1 MALETAASAPAS
13 CPHAL
18 FVRPWPS
25 RAQVWVTAPA
35 PTGFG
40 LLLSG
45 FVTAVVSVGESV
57 LFSWGLVD
65 WRPKECQTSRRHAS
79 VPSRIQKRAA
89 PEGQSLLEG
98 MLGGTYFPPNPEAR
112 RALDLGVVQHP
123 PGARTAVAWDPA
135 GSAPRP
141 APPARPVSS
150 FGQRRKKQVPLKPA
164 TCGNELSA
172 LAVLSPP
179 PPRAQSG
186 ANLLPIGETPVFVSI
201 SIQRPKTAQ
210 PAAEGGEKTAASTEG
225 ISVGLELRKGRV
237 FPRRCSQPRRNRFQ
251 VRGKWLASRRGLE
264 LKAPRLPGPSPWGSP
279 ARRGF
284 GPQNCTRLSAAPE
297 GGALWAGSLGMQA
310 LQSLIMDAFHDK
322 GFQKIKEYFQ
332 QRESRVPQK
341 YNHLVFYYLD
351 RSINKQLEKNE
362 FQHVALLLKCL
373 QRFFIDGLKEE
384 EPLLIQQGLI
394 PKMVSWFEKTTA
406 FLTMAESASDT
417 SLTDVLEDFF
427 DTALIIS
434 RSSSKG
440 KTQIL
445 DSFIFTLG
453 FLVTGKTVSHLIQQE
468 ALKTLN
474 SILHDMPQ
482 EERRRLPL
490 LEGPSRLMKD
500 LARTI
505 LTVGDYDQQVA
516 LSEALCRLTL
526 KKSRAEL
533 VHEWFEDDVLAE
545 AFKEIK
551 DREFETDSRRFLNYL
566 NNRLGDERRVYSF
579 PCIAAFA
586 DGHEMRKPEDEK
598 LEKFWIDFNLGSQ
611 SVTFYIDNSKN
622 ALWDSVRLLKEA
634 VVNFSVIETENRKI
648 LIICLKKPI
657 TIDNK
662 EVMKIEIHFDSQFDI
677 SQASTE
683 ALGED
688 RQMLPDQ
695 TRSSSELSGKF
706 EKEDL
711 DIPST
716 LERET
721 DQKEESTKLA
731 ELMSARDD
739 QCPITL
745 PLNDQSEPVVITSKD
760 SSDLQEPSVKIQDP
774 KLNDKSRADSASEG
788 GRKQETGTQLNSRKH
803 IFSESNKDSSS
814 STSERSWTSN
824 QKKKSLKPYSG
835 RKKKRIRNSIRVL
848 PFSPPSSGSDHEKD
862 QAKLLTPSWKETSR
876 QNNSTLPN
884 FSVTKFQGNSDFLT
898 PEDSAQKTE
907 HQSPHS
913 PSDLSSLEHSEVE
926 ENISKENTVDQESLM
941 KTPSFKHKL
950 QSLEDGDPADGS
962 FAKSKQS
969 KLEEGDA
976 PGSLPSVTEETDLAE
991 GIPTP
996 SLAVVPENLKS
1007 SAVLLALENFTREL
1021 QRKSELRYEGS
1032 PLYSEDTKQAP
1043 DCLIRLLNQIRQC
1056 RLNKLEQFH
1065 SFVLQELNNLEKD
1078 IQTLKHLEKDV
1089 LEFWEKQ
1096 SDDLKSFCDLQVL
1109 R

>member
-1 MALETAASAPAS
+1 MTENAI
-13 CPHAL
+13 
-18 FVRPWPS
+18 
-25 RAQVWVTAPA
+25 
-35 PTGFG
+35 FG
-40 LLLSG
+40 Q
-45 FVTAVVSVGESV
+45 FHE
-57 LFSWGLVD
+57 FSSFSSFKLD
-65 WRPKECQTSRRHAS
+65 
-79 VPSRIQKRAA
+79 VPSN
-89 PEGQSLLEG
+89 QSI
-98 MLGGTYFPPNPEAR
+98 R
-112 RALDLGVVQHP
+112 
-123 PGARTAVAWDPA
+123 
-135 GSAPRP
+135 
-141 APPARPVSS
+141 
-150 FGQRRKKQVPLKPA
+150 
-164 TCGNELSA
+164 
-172 LAVLSPP
+172 
-179 PPRAQSG
+179 
-186 ANLLPIGETPVFVSI
+186 
-201 SIQRPKTAQ
+201 RPKTAQ
-210 PAAEGGEKTAASTEG
+210 PAVEGGEETAAPTEG
-225 ISVGLELRKGRV
+225 VSVSLELCKETV
-237 FPRRCSQPRRNRFQ
+237 FPRRYSQPRRNRFQ
-251 VRGKWLASRRGLE
+251 VCGVIGYVRARTGAQKPRGYPGLRRSGAQLARVSDRRT
-264 LKAPRLPGPSPWGSP
+264 ARDWRL
-279 ARRGF
+279 
-284 GPQNCTRLSAAPE
+284 NAAHE

-310 LQSLIMDAFHDK
+310 VSEAGTAGSLGMRAVSEAGRAGSLGMRALQSLIIDAFHDK
-322 GFQKIKEYFQ
+322 GFQKIQEYFQ

-341 YNHLVFYYLD
+341 YNHLVFFYLD

-362 FQHVALLLKCL
+362 FRHVSLLLKCL

-406 FLTMAESASDT
+406 FLTMAESASDP
-417 SLTDVLEDFF
+417 SLTDVTEDFF
-427 DTALIIS
+427 DAALIIS

-440 KTQIL
+440 KMQIL

-453 FLVTGKTVSHLIQQE
+453 FLVTEKTVSHLIRQE

-474 SILHDMPQ
+474 SILHAMPQ

-526 KKSRAEL
+526 KKSRGEL

-611 SVTFYIDNSKN
+611 SVTFYIDNSKS

-634 VVNFSVIETENRKI
+634 VVNFSIIETENRKI

-657 TIDNK
+657 NIDNK

-688 RQMLPDQ
+688 KQMLPDQ
-695 TRSSSELSGKF
+695 MRSSSELSGKF

-716 LERET
+716 LERDT

-745 PLNDQSEPVVITSKD
+745 PLNDQSEPVQRNAADSPPEKRKPDDLQQEVTSKE
-760 SSDLQEPSVKIQDP
+760 SSDLREPSVKIQNP

-788 GRKQETGTQLNSRKH
+788 GRKQETRAQKLNYRRH
-803 IFSESNKDSSS
+803 IFSESNQDSSS
-814 STSERSWTSN
+814 STSERSWASN

-835 RKKKRIRNSIRVL
+835 RKKTRIRNSIRVL
-848 PFSPPSSGSDHEKD
+848 PFAPPSSGSDHEKD

-876 QNNSTLPN
+876 QNNSTLPKI
-884 FSVTKFQGNSDFLT
+884 SVTKFQGNSDFLT
-898 PEDSAQKTE
+898 PEASAQKTE
-907 HQSPHS
+907 HQSPHP

-926 ENISKENTVDQESLM
+926 ENILKENTVDQESLM

-950 QSLEDGDPADGS
+950 QSLEDGDLADGS

-969 KLEEGDA
+969 KFEEGDA
-976 PGSLPSVTEETDLAE
+976 PDPLSLVTEETDLAE
-991 GIPTP
+991 GTPTA
-996 SLAVVPENLKS
+996 SLEVVPENLKS
-1007 SAVLLALENFTREL
+1007 SAVILALENFTREL
-1021 QRKSELRYEGS
+1021 KRKSELRYEGS
-1032 PLYSEDTKQAP
+1032 PLYSGDATQAP
-1043 DCLIRLLNQIRQC
+1043 DCLIQLLNQIHQC

-1065 SFVLQELNNLEKD
+1065 GFVLQELNNLEKD

-1096 SDDLKSFCDLQVL
+1096 SDDLKSFCSLQAESRPVFMRKAKAQCPYYCIPRKCFRPRESERTEKPEQEGGSL
-1109 R
+1109 AMDVVTTAADGNLGQVTRGARMMDDHSDDGHEHG

>member
-1 MALETAASAPAS
+1 MPNVPGSRCTCSPEGLPKGIGPVRQQSLKVNLE
-13 CPHAL
+13 
-18 FVRPWPS
+18 
-25 RAQVWVTAPA
+25 
-35 PTGFG
+35 
-40 LLLSG
+40 
-45 FVTAVVSVGESV
+45 
-57 LFSWGLVD
+57 
-65 WRPKECQTSRRHAS
+65 KERQHAS
-79 VPSRIQKRAA
+79 VPSRTQKRAA

-98 MLGGTYFPPNPEAR
+98 DAGTYIPPNPEAR
-112 RALDLGVVQHP
+112 RALDLGVAQHP
-123 PGARTAVAWDPA
+123 PGARTAAAWDRPGA
-135 GSAPRP
+135 LPRQHLLP
-141 APPARPVSS
+141 DQSLCLAKGGKSS
-150 FGQRRKKQVPLKPA
+150 FKLDVPPNQRRKSTRKKGLGHPPSLSSPKFLFLKD
-164 TCGNELSA
+164 CG
-172 LAVLSPP
+172 
-179 PPRAQSG
+179 R
-186 ANLLPIGETPVFVSI
+186 
-201 SIQRPKTAQ
+201 
-210 PAAEGGEKTAASTEG
+210 ST
-225 ISVGLELRKGRV
+225 
-237 FPRRCSQPRRNRFQ
+237 FQ
-251 VRGKWLASRRGLE
+251 VLGNWLASRRGLE
-264 LKAPRLPGPSPWGSP
+264 LKSREAPRALAVVEPSSPGFRAAEPHEAERG
-279 ARRGF
+279 ARGRRALGREPRDA
-284 GPQNCTRLSAAPE
+284 GDKESVLS
-297 GGALWAGSLGMQA
+297 GWCKDY

-322 GFQKIKEYFQ
+322 GFEKIKEYFQ

-362 FQHVALLLKCL
+362 FRHVSLLLKCL

-384 EPLLIQQGLI
+384 EPLLIEQGLI

-406 FLTMAESASDT
+406 LLTTAESASDT
-417 SLTDVLEDFF
+417 SLTDVIEDFF

-440 KTQIL
+440 KMQIL

-453 FLVTGKTVSHLIQQE
+453 FLVTEKTVSHLIQQE

-566 NNRLGDERRVYSF
+566 NNRLGDKRRVYSF

-611 SVTFYIDNSKN
+611 SVTFYIDNSKS

-634 VVNFSVIETENRKI
+634 VVNFSVLETENRKI
-648 LIICLKKPI
+648 LIICLKKAI
-657 TIDNK
+657 NIDNK
-662 EVMKIEIHFDSQFDI
+662 EVMKIEVHFDSQFNI
-677 SQASTE
+677 SQASIE

-695 TRSSSELSGKF
+695 TRSSSELSSKF

-711 DIPST
+711 DVPST

-731 ELMSARDD
+731 ELMSAKDD

-745 PLNDQSEPVVITSKD
+745 PLNDQSEPVVSIGCW
-760 SSDLQEPSVKIQDP
+760 
-774 KLNDKSRADSASEG
+774 LNY
-788 GRKQETGTQLNSRKH
+788 RKH

-835 RKKKRIRNSIRVL
+835 RKKTRIRNSVRVL

-862 QAKLLTPSWKETSR
+862 QAKLLTPSWKETSK
-876 QNNSTLPN
+876 QNNSTLLKI
-884 FSVTKFQGNSDFLT
+884 SVTKFQGNSDFLT

-907 HQSPHS
+907 HQSPHL

-950 QSLEDGDPADGS
+950 QSLEDGDLADGS

-976 PGSLPSVTEETDLAE
+976 PESLPSVTEETDLAE

-996 SLAVVPENLKS
+996 SLVVVPENLKS
-1007 SAVLLALENFTREL
+1007 SAVLPALENFTREL

-1032 PLYSEDTKQAP
+1032 PLYSEDAKQAP

-1065 SFVLQELNNLEKD
+1065 SFVLQELNSLEKE

>member
-1 MALETAASAPAS
+1 
-13 CPHAL
+13 
-18 FVRPWPS
+18 
-25 RAQVWVTAPA
+25 
-35 PTGFG
+35 
-40 LLLSG
+40 
-45 FVTAVVSVGESV
+45 
-57 LFSWGLVD
+57 
-65 WRPKECQTSRRHAS
+65 
-79 VPSRIQKRAA
+79 
-89 PEGQSLLEG
+89 
-98 MLGGTYFPPNPEAR
+98 MLGPISLQTPK
-112 RALDLGVVQHP
+112 
-123 PGARTAVAWDPA
+123 PGARWTWESPSTLRARGPLLR
-135 GSAPRP
+135 GTGQERSPSRTSC
-141 APPARPVSS
+141 RPVSL
-150 FGQRRKKQVPLKPA
+150 FGQRRKKQVPLTPR
-164 TCGNELSA
+164 TCANELSA

-179 PPRAQSG
+179 PAKG
-186 ANLLPIGETPVFVSI
+186 TVSI
-201 SIQRPKTAQ
+201 RRPKTAQ
-210 PAAEGGEKTAASTEG
+210 PAGEGGEKPGASTEG
-225 ISVGLELRKGRV
+225 GSVSLELRKETV
-237 FPRRCSQPRRNRFQ
+237 FPRPYSQPRRNRCP
-251 VRGKWLASRRGLE
+251 RPGEDWSS
-264 LKAPRLPGPSPWGSP
+264 KAARLPRPSPWGSP
-279 ARRGF
+279 ARPGF
-284 GPQNCTRLSAAPE
+284 RPQNRTRLNAAHE

-362 FQHVALLLKCL
+362 FRHVSLLLKCL

-417 SLTDVLEDFF
+417 SLTDVIEDFF

-440 KTQIL
+440 KMQIL

-453 FLVTGKTVSHLIQQE
+453 FLVTEKTVSHLIQQE

-533 VHEWFEDDVLAE
+533 VHEWFEDDVIAE

-566 NNRLGDERRVYSF
+566 NNRLGDKKRVYSF

-611 SVTFYIDNSKN
+611 SVTFYIDNSKS

-634 VVNFSVIETENRKI
+634 VVNFSVLETENRKI

-657 TIDNK
+657 NIDNK
-662 EVMKIEIHFDSQFDI
+662 EVMKIEVHFDSQFNI
-677 SQASTE
+677 SQASIE

-695 TRSSSELSGKF
+695 TRSSSELSSKF

-711 DIPST
+711 DVPST

-774 KLNDKSRADSASEG
+774 KLNDKSRGESASEG
-788 GRKQETGTQLNSRKH
+788 GRKQETGTQLNYRKH

-835 RKKKRIRNSIRVL
+835 RKKTRIRNSIRVL

-862 QAKLLTPSWKETSR
+862 QAKLLTPSWKETSK
-876 QNNSTLPN
+876 QNNSTLLKI
-884 FSVTKFQGNSDFLT
+884 SVTKFQGNSDFLT

-907 HQSPHS
+907 HQSPHL

-941 KTPSFKHKL
+941 ETPSFKHKL
-950 QSLEDGDPADGS
+950 QSLEDGDLADGS

-969 KLEEGDA
+969 KLEEDDA
-976 PGSLPSVTEETDLAE
+976 PESLPSVTEETDLAE

-996 SLAVVPENLKS
+996 SLVVVPENLKS

-1032 PLYSEDTKQAP
+1032 PLYSEDAKQAP

-1065 SFVLQELNNLEKD
+1065 SFVLQELNSLEKD